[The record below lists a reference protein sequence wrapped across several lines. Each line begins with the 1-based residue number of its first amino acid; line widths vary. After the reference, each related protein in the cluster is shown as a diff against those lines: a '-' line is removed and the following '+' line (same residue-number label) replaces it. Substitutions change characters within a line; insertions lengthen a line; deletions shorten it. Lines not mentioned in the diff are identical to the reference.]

1 MHLVLMN
8 MFSYCKSGSHAT
20 AYPSFANHIS
30 LLILISVNHKI
41 IITEISYESYADD
54 LHGFS
59 FVGALF
65 LLSIKKRNTG
75 SSQVFSEYQKCL
87 IPFLLSSMVP
97 DLNCVYYKEESFG
110 NISPPNT
117 RWAAFQL
124 KQYCRFKHATYD
136 AFDLPPVISFSNIVR
151 TKNRV
156 PFQH

>member
-41 IITEISYESYADD
+41 IITEISNESYADD
-54 LHGFS
+54 LHGFP
-59 FVGALF
+59 FVGELF

-97 DLNCVYYKEESFG
+97 DLNCVYYKGHS
-110 NISPPNT
+110 T
-117 RWAAFQL
+117 QL
-124 KQYCRFKHATYD
+124 HPFETTLTCQSLSYNKIMQT
-136 AFDLPPVISFSNIVR
+136 LVSSSNV
-151 TKNRV
+151 
-156 PFQH
+156 